1 MQSTA
6 TMPRTWKQPLFAIGQ
21 RTQQGRIIGINYST
35 QKQSEGWYY
44 SVLINET
51 SGQIVQ
57 LPEAQVRLLKEQ
69 EKSAQILAE
78 IDSHLTRLKALQKEL
93 NADLEIRTP
102 FGTVSA
108 PLSQTPR
115 SSNGTS
121 RLSQPKK
128 KVSA

>member
-6 TMPRTWKQPLFAIGQ
+6 IMPRTWKQPLFAIGQ

-44 SVLINET
+44 SVLVNET
-51 SGQIVQ
+51 SGQVVQ
-57 LPEAQVRLLKEQ
+57 LPETQVRLLSKQ
-69 EKSAQILAE
+69 EIEAKILAE
-78 IDSHLTRLKALQKEL
+78 IDLHLARLTILQQEL
-93 NADLEIRTP
+93 DADLEIRTP
-102 FGTVSA
+102 FGTVT
-108 PLSQTPR
+108 PPISQTPR

-121 RLSQPKK
+121 RLSEPKK